1 MCFSKSDASKLVEH
15 VGALNR
21 SNFVAAR
28 AINNSYFEFRVNV
41 SYLNLHHR
49 AAEEAAEA
57 SQGAPGNIKDFHNL
71 IMRALE
77 S

>member
-1 MCFSKSDASKLVEH
+1 MCFSKSDASKLIEH
-15 VGALNR
+15 VRTLNR
-21 SNFVAAR
+21 SSFVAAR
-28 AINNSYFEFRVNV
+28 TINNSHFQRRVNV

-57 SQGAPGNIKDFHNL
+57 SQGTPGNIKDFHNL